1 MSTPTSAEAA
11 SGTNGRVRGAVGR
24 WSEVAAIPFSDAGE
38 IVRFGAK
45 VLWSAMRHPVGYW
58 GEVRNQLFEA
68 VRLCWFPLVIS
79 STAFGLGVVGIQAG
93 NLLALLGVPERLGSL
108 MVVGCVREFGP
119 WIDGMIVAG
128 VVGTAMTADL
138 GARRTREEID
148 AMEVLGVDP
157 LRTLVIPRV
166 VAMII
171 VTALMNML
179 SLACGVIG
187 GYIGSV
193 SMHGADAAAF
203 FQLFFAN
210 STTTDIWAT
219 VAKTAFFGLIIGVVC
234 SYKGFRASGGPV
246 GVGRA
251 VNQAVVIAFASVW
264 IFNAVFT
271 AVLLGLNP
279 DMQAFK

>member
-1 MSTPTSAEAA
+1 MSSPSSAVPVTGTKRWPRARRAA
-11 SGTNGRVRGAVGR
+11 DL
-24 WSEVAAIPFSDAGE
+24 VAAPLADAGE
-38 IVRFGAK
+38 IVRFGGQ
-45 VLWSAMRHPVGYW
+45 VIWSAVRHPVGYW
-58 GEVRNQLFEA
+58 GEVRAQVFDAL
-68 VRLCWFPLVIS
+68 RLCWFPLIIS

-108 MVVGCVREFGP
+108 MVVGSVREFGP
-119 WIDGMIVAG
+119 WIDAMIVAG

-157 LRTLVIPRV
+157 IRTLIVPRV
-166 VAMII
+166 VAMVI
-171 VTALMNML
+171 VTALMDMV
-179 SLACGVIG
+179 SLACGVVG
-187 GYIGSV
+187 GYIGAV
-193 SMHGADAAAF
+193 PFHGADATSF
-203 FQLFFAN
+203 FSLFFAN

-219 VAKTAFFGLIIGVVC
+219 VAKTALFGLIIGIVC
-234 SYKGFRASGGPV
+234 SFKGYRAAGGPV

-251 VNQAVVIAFASVW
+251 VNQGVVIAFASTW

-271 AVLLGLNP
+271 AILLGLNP